1 MVKKIPGLRINF
13 RAACKKIFSFRTD
26 SGGIFR
32 FALSSVV
39 SVACAFT
46 NRAHLIKKRI
56 LTAGAARS
64 LLACHMKSISWGRAM
79 QKTFSVVGNEEK
91 LMEVRLW
98 QAVIVTTIQEWIS
111 GPLRRKREAEDYLFK
126 DQRDFPL
133 VCQSAGLDVGQL
145 RTKLARLKPAY
156 EADPLKLRR
165 IWGTMLAQQ

>member
-1 MVKKIPGLRINF
+1 
-13 RAACKKIFSFRTD
+13 
-26 SGGIFR
+26 
-32 FALSSVV
+32 
-39 SVACAFT
+39 
-46 NRAHLIKKRI
+46 
-56 LTAGAARS
+56 
-64 LLACHMKSISWGRAM
+64 M
-79 QKTFSVVGNEEK
+79 QKTISVVGNEEK